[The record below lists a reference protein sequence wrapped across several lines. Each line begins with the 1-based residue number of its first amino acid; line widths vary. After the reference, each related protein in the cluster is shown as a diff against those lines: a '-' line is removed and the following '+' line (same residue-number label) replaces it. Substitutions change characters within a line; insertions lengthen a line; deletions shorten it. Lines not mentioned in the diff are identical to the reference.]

1 MKVLL
6 INGSPRTNGCT
17 NHCLEYICSL
27 FNDDNVECE
36 IIHIPSE
43 ITHCINCRWCKNND
57 AACNRD
63 AFIDEVVKKIE
74 KCDGIVIGS
83 PTYYYSIT
91 SQLQAFITRLCYSR
105 PHILENKLCSF
116 FSVSRRS
123 GNTNCFDQM
132 MKIFQMH
139 GAMMVG
145 GSYVNEIYGDNPS
158 ELQYDKEGMLSLKT
172 MEKNFVKLMPLLKN
186 VKLYNEKKVHTN
198 FISREFL
205 TYQKAAEEA
214 KELAK
219 LYAESYD

>member
-1 MKVLL
+1 
-6 INGSPRTNGCT
+6 
-17 NHCLEYICSL
+17 
-27 FNDDNVECE
+27 
-36 IIHIPSE
+36 
-43 ITHCINCRWCKNND
+43 
-57 AACNRD
+57 
-63 AFIDEVVKKIE
+63 
-74 KCDGIVIGS
+74 
-83 PTYYYSIT
+83 
-91 SQLQAFITRLCYSR
+91 
-105 PHILENKLCSF
+105 
-116 FSVSRRS
+116 
-123 GNTNCFDQM
+123 M

-145 GSYVNEIYGDNPS
+145 GSYVNEIYGDNPN